1 MKSKNCVFIS
11 KFIVIPSITAS
22 AMIKISKLAS
32 IAPKA
37 SGLIKLSK
45 HYLNFIELQTIL
57 IMLRHFISVYSG

>member
-22 AMIKISKLAS
+22 AKLAS